1 MNLKN
6 LATKKNIIIFS
17 GILAIA
23 ALIIFI
29 FNIYSNIQIAQE
41 KIFIQKLVLE
51 QKNKSLANL
60 EQIKKD
66 YQLLLED
73 KEQFQILSYE
83 KQNQFILK
91 EMENL
96 VKNSGLIL
104 KNIEFKQKSN
114 LTPSFKETA
123 GTASLGQFNFTL
135 QLFGAYNSLKIFIST
150 IEKNY
155 PLIKI
160 SRLNFNKTSATDATN
175 FQIEFKTYY
184 K

>member
-1 MNLKN
+1 MTLKN
-6 LATKKNIIIFS
+6 LLTQKNIIAFI
-17 GILAIA
+17 GILIII

-29 FNIYSNIQIAQE
+29 LNIYSKIQIARE
-41 KIFIQKLVLE
+41 EISSQKLVLE
-51 QKNKSLANL
+51 QKNKNLTNL

-83 KQNQFILK
+83 KQTQVILK
-91 EMENL
+91 EMESL
-96 VKNSGLIL
+96 VKSSGLIL
-104 KNIEFKQKSN
+104 KNIEFRQKNN
-114 LTPSFKETA
+114 LAPIFRETTYTSF
-123 GTASLGQFNFTL
+123 LGQFNFTL
-135 QLFGAYNSLKIFIST
+135 QLFGVYNSLKNFISV

-160 SRLNFNKTSATDATN
+160 SRLNFNKTSATDTIN
-175 FQIEFKTYY
+175 FQLELKTYY